1 MVADLAALRYEA
13 RSTRLMATPPR
24 APIAPATPINAP
36 DMVRDHVSSSPALRA
51 LAAKTDGII
60 LYTEPLPIPET
71 TNRMM
76 KPMT

>member
-1 MVADLAALRYEA
+1 
-13 RSTRLMATPPR
+13 
-24 APIAPATPINAP
+24 
-36 DMVRDHVSSSPALRA
+36 MVRDHVSSSPALRA

-71 TNRMM
+71 TNKMM